1 MNIYRN
7 TKQTS
12 EKIKI
17 IEEGIGY
24 LSYLNL
30 IDDFYDEIWK
40 EETIKLLDKCLYEKT
55 YHDLSLEETE
65 KTLQQVV
72 EWFGEN
78 YGLSSINGEFWI
90 ISVGAVEEG
99 GHKWWFKIRINTD
112 NLATARKVI
121 MFHKLLNEN

>member
-1 MNIYRN
+1 MN
-7 TKQTS
+7 TKQTN

-17 IEEGIGY
+17 IEEGIRY
-24 LSYLNL
+24 LSDLNL
-30 IDDFYDEIWK
+30 LDAFYDEIWK
-40 EETIKLLDKCLYEKT
+40 QEIIKLLDKCLYEKT

-78 YGLSSINGEFWI
+78 YGLASIKEEFWI

-99 GHKWWFKIRINTD
+99 GHRWWFKIKINTD
-112 NLATARKVI
+112 NLETARKVI
-121 MFHKLLNEN
+121 MFNKLLNEN

>member
-1 MNIYRN
+1 MNIHKN

-17 IEEGIGY
+17 IEEGIRY
-24 LSYLNL
+24 LSDLNL

-40 EETIKLLDKCLYEKT
+40 EEIIKLLDKCFIEKT

-65 KTLQQVV
+65 ITLKHVV

-78 YGLSSINGEFWI
+78 YGLASIKGEFWI

-99 GHKWWFKIRINTD
+99 GHRWWFKIKINTD
-112 NLATARKVI
+112 NLETARKVI

>member
-1 MNIYRN
+1 MN

-17 IEEGIGY
+17 IEEGIRY
-24 LSYLNL
+24 LSDLNL
-30 IDDFYDEIWK
+30 LDAFYDEIWK
-40 EETIKLLDKCLYEKT
+40 NEIIKLLDKCLSERT

-78 YGLSSINGEFWI
+78 YGLASLKGEFWI

-99 GHKWWFKIRINTD
+99 GHRWWFKIKINTD
-112 NLATARKVI
+112 NLETARKVI